1 MHKIEYLVSSGGWVG
16 GCHCSVSHSM
26 FGKMIVF
33 FLFFVFFFKRKAA
46 LFGQE

>member
-16 GCHCSVSHSM
+16 VTAVSHSM